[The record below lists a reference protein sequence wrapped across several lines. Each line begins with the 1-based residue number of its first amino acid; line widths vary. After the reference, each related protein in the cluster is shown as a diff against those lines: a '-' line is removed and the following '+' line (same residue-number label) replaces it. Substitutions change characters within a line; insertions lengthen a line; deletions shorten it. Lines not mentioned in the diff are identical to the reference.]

1 MHRRRRKR
9 EGGHELLVRVL
20 ALVLRVLVLVLV
32 LVLILVLILVLD
44 LDLDLRGEKLVVR
57 VRTQAHWPHVADEGH
72 GGTAPASVRRC
83 GGASGGARGRASG
96 KRQRSCVRLR
106 LCCLFDALR

>member
-1 MHRRRRKR
+1 VHRRRRKR

-20 ALVLRVLVLVLV
+20 ALVLRVLVLVL
-32 LVLILVLILVLD
+32 ILVLILVLD
-44 LDLDLRGEKLVVR
+44 LVLRGEKLVVR

-96 KRQRSCVRLR
+96 KRQRSSVRLR